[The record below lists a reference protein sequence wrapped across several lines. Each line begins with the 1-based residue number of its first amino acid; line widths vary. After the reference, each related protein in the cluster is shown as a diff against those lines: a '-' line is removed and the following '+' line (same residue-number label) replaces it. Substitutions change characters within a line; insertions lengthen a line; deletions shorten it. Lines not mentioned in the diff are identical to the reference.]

1 MAGTFCLFSHLH
13 FDHVG
18 DLNPFSAAQLVLGAD
33 AAEYM
38 TSSYPQ
44 DPESYFQEFPKG
56 QKVRYL
62 NFSSAET
69 NSIPLGPFHRAIDF
83 FHDGSFYVIDA
94 QGHFPGHLA
103 ALARTGPN
111 QFVLLAGDCCHHRLC
126 YNPGERLISSENHL
140 ARETANH
147 LKAMHELGN
156 VVVVLSHENE
166 TLDEMPLFPQKLNKW
181 AEKGQGLISKE
192 VLNLGVYLFTLFY
205 CSISFGSEASE
216 GWLV

>member
-1 MAGTFCLFSHLH
+1 MAGKFCLFSHLH

-44 DPESYFQEFPKG
+44 DPESYFHEFPKG

-126 YNPGERLISSENHL
+126 YNPGERLISSENHHDIHL

-147 LKAMHELGN
+147 VKAMHELGN

-166 TLDEMPLFPQKLNKW
+166 RLDEMPLFPQKLNKW
-181 AEKGQGLISKE
+181 AEEEIETKRVK
-192 VLNLGVYLFTLFY
+192 V
-205 CSISFGSEASE
+205 
-216 GWLV
+216 